1 VKLLYLL
8 RHAKSAVGEP
18 GQDDHARPLNGRGRR
33 ASDRIGDVLAER
45 GEPPEIVLCSSSRRT
60 RETLDRVL
68 ERLSA
73 RPRVVIESDLY
84 LADAPTLLAHLHG
97 LSDDYERAMLVGH
110 HPGIADLAEMLGTE
124 GPRDLKQRLA
134 EKFPTAALAI
144 VELDGARWAEIGA
157 GGTLVAFVLP
167 RELESS

>member
-1 VKLLYLL
+1 MKLLYLL

-33 ASDRIGDVLAER
+33 ASERIGDVLAER

-68 ERLSA
+68 DRLSA

-84 LADAPTLLAHLHG
+84 LADAPTLLEHLRG

-110 HPGIADLAEMLGTE
+110 HPGIADLAEMLATE
-124 GPRDLKQRLA
+124 GPRDLRQRLA

-144 VELDGARWAEIGA
+144 LELDGTHWSEVGA
-157 GGTLVAFVLP
+157 GATLVAFVLP
-167 RELESS
+167 RELGPS